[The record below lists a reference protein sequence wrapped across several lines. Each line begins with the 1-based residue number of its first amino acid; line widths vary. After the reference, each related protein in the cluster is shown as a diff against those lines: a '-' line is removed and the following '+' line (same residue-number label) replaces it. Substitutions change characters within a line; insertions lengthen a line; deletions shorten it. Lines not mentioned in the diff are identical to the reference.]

1 MLINKWIITNPSLLI
16 NMINQPSSVKVLT
29 NVSIVKLKVK
39 NKKFEIA
46 CYPNK
51 VNDYRQGLEVD
62 IEEVLQTP
70 EIYTNVAQGE
80 IASRKALKQAFP
92 STKDKDEIVQEI
104 LKRGQ
109 IQINEAEREGDMES
123 MKKKIAAK
131 VVKMAVNTEN

>member
-1 MLINKWIITNPSLLI
+1 
-16 NMINQPSSVKVLT
+16 MINQPSSVKVLT

-92 STKDKDEIVQEI
+92 NSKDKDEIV
-104 LKRGQ
+104 
-109 IQINEAEREGDMES
+109 
-123 MKKKIAAK
+123 
-131 VVKMAVNTEN
+131 